1 MKLTLNA
8 KSSDCQEKSTKI
20 ELNTEE
26 STYSYED
33 VEKENEFNLSGKKEK
48 IKEIVCNSS
57 NDLND
62 KEFLEKGVD
71 LLYEIKDNDN
81 YNFKIF
87 FGFMDLLNEPVPI
100 KEKIEIRDNS
110 KKSTDDKSILIK
122 KCIFGIKSHRK
133 IEPRIDYA
141 IKNFKVHVIKFVKEY
156 GNLLIN
162 KCNFP
167 YRLKKIKLF
176 SPSYKYFTGNS
187 NEKENKLFLDFNM
200 ERIFCYPEG
209 KTEKNDNRLQRR
221 NKEAINYIKE
231 YIEEKYPK
239 EIPENYENLLNYFK
253 MTFQDAI
260 ILFYDSKQLKNYC
273 SSSKTIFLDKFFI
286 KIKGFSLLEKNG
298 FLKLFIK
305 TRI

>member
-1 MKLTLNA
+1 MKFDLN
-8 KSSDCQEKSTKI
+8 
-20 ELNTEE
+20 
-26 STYSYED
+26 
-33 VEKENEFNLSGKKEK
+33 EKENREKCEFFENKIEKIFNISGYYQQNKGIFNNLSHNNNEK
-48 IKEIVCNSS
+48 DLQEI
-57 NDLND
+57 
-62 KEFLEKGVD
+62 EFINQIEYSYDCKNEEED
-71 LLYEIKDNDN
+71 A
-81 YNFKIF
+81 NFIDCFNF
-87 FGFMDLLNEPVPI
+87 FDLLNEPVPI